1 MSNAWKIV
9 DVIQWVTSF
18 FNEHNIQNARLD
30 ADIIISN
37 VLDLKRLELY
47 LHFDQIVSTSEKEI
61 IRSYIVRRANH
72 EPLQQILGFTS
83 FYGYDIKVTQ
93 DVLIP
98 RPETELLVEELLLP
112 IYQFDSVLDIG
123 TGSGAIAIALK
134 LEKNNLTIDAVDIS
148 EKALEIAKENA
159 KNNNGEIAFFA
170 SDLFSNVQ
178 KKYDLIVSNPPY
190 ISEHDYKLLDV
201 GILKYEPRLA
211 LVADE
216 NGVKIYRQIIEE
228 AANYLH
234 NNGLLA
240 FEIGYNQAE
249 EICRIA
255 KKNQFMLIKQK
266 KDLNDFDRIL
276 IFQKIN

>member
-1 MSNAWKIV
+1 LSNAWKIV